1 MKPSYACLQLTWADL
16 AFLAVYGW
24 IKLSGNESLID
35 KHSKL
40 KALKDRVEAV
50 PKIAAWIAKR
60 PVTDF

>member
-1 MKPSYACLQLTWADL
+1 MRPLCACLQLTWADL
-16 AFLAVYGW
+16 AYLAVSGW
-24 IKLSGNESLID
+24 IKLTGNESLLD